1 VCWRERDGGRDEGRE
16 EEWRGERESGKIR
29 ERERERERER
39 DTHRDTET
47 ETETERCIY
56 ICVYIYIHTYT
67 QTRTHTHTHTHKHT
81 QTHKHTHT
89 FQPWMSLITCNLHV
103 IYKKNCCHKNLRYI
117 FRIVSC
123 SSKHIFTG
131 WHRVIGCLIFIGHI
145 PQKSPLISGSFCG
158 K

>member
-1 VCWRERDGGRDEGRE
+1 VAG
-16 EEWRGERESGKIR
+16 GERERKNKR

-39 DTHRDTET
+39 HTQRHRDRDRDREMY
-47 ETETERCIY
+47 IY
-56 ICVYIYIHTYT
+56 LCVYIHTYLHT
-67 QTRTHTHTHTHKHT
+67 NTHTYTHTHTQTHT
-81 QTHKHTHT
+81 QTHTHTHT

-103 IYKKNCCHKNLRYI
+103 IYKKNCCHKNLRYV
-117 FRIVSC
+117 FRIISC